1 MVKNKDITPSIAESL
16 RMIEEKLAAS
26 KTNKKKVSNIK
37 NIKNNRQDS
46 DSNFPSLSDLFK
58 REKKINKTNKINL
71 QNKSEGVLLLTKMID
86 KNGKTV
92 DLRKKKSLS
101 KLKQKLTNKNKE
113 YQTNI
118 LDIKSTNNKVLNN
131 TGDMAAI
138 INKLRL
144 IRDEKINQSS
154 KKKKSKEI
162 NKEIKKLNETISL
175 AEELF
180 KKELLDL

>member
-16 RMIEEKLAAS
+16 RMIEEKLAAN

-37 NIKNNRQDS
+37 NIEHNRQNS
-46 DSNFPSLSDLFK
+46 DSNSSSLSRLFK
-58 REKKINKTNKINL
+58 REKKINEINKTNL

-92 DLRKKKSLS
+92 DLRNKKSLS
-101 KLKQKLTNKNKE
+101 QLKQKLTNKNKE
-113 YQTNI
+113 DQINI
-118 LDIKSTNNKVLNN
+118 LDIKTPNNKVLNK
-131 TGDMAAI
+131 TGDMATI
-138 INKLRL
+138 INKLKS
-144 IRDEKINQSS
+144 IRDEKINQSDERN
-154 KKKKSKEI
+154 KSKEI